1 MKIKVAITSQNKR
14 TVTKHAGECR
24 NFLIYTIEDEKVIS
38 KEIMTLEA
46 NRTLK
51 YTFHEDPSEI
61 PFNPVY
67 DMDIL
72 LSGSIGRSGV
82 NKLAMN
88 NVAAY
93 VIQEKDPDV
102 AIEKLL
108 NGTLEAFEPVSH
120 RHQHNHDQHKH
131 HHHQHEHSHGGGGC
145 GGGNCGHHH

>member
-14 TVTKHAGECR
+14 TITKHAGECR

-38 KEIMTLEA
+38 KEVLSLES

-61 PFNPVY
+61 PFNPIY
-67 DMDIL
+67 ETDIL
-72 LSGSIGRSGV
+72 LSGSIGKSGV
-82 NKLAMN
+82 NKLTMN

-108 NGTLEAFEPVSH
+108 NGTLQAFEPVASKH
-120 RHQHNHDQHKH
+120 HNHDDHHEH
-131 HHHQHEHSHGGGGC
+131 HHHHEHSHSEGGCGGGGC
-145 GGGNCGHHH
+145 GHHH

>member
-24 NFLIYTIEDEKVIS
+24 NFLIYTIENEKVIS
-38 KEIMTLEA
+38 KEVLSLEG
-46 NRTLK
+46 NQTLK

-67 DMDIL
+67 EMDIL
-72 LSGSIGRSGV
+72 LSGSIGRGGI

-93 VIQEKDPDV
+93 VIREKDPDV
-102 AIEKLL
+102 AVEKLL
-108 NGTLEAFEPVSH
+108 NGTLEAFEPVS
-120 RHQHNHDQHKH
+120 NH
-131 HHHQHEHSHGGGGC
+131 HHHDHDHHDHHHHEHTHGGGGC
-145 GGGNCGHHH
+145 GGNCGHHH

>member
-24 NFLIYTIEDEKVIS
+24 NFLIYTIEDEKVTAKDVLS
-38 KEIMTLEA
+38 LEPDK
-46 NRTLK
+46 TLK

-61 PFNPVY
+61 PFSPIY

-72 LSGSIGRSGV
+72 LSGSIGKSGV

-108 NGTLEAFEPVSH
+108 NGTLEAFEPVSS
-120 RHQHNHDQHKH
+120 RHHDHDHHGH
-131 HHHQHEHSHGGGGC
+131 HHHHEHSHSGGGC
-145 GGGNCGHHH
+145 GGGGNCGHHH

>member
-14 TVTKHAGECR
+14 TVTNHAGKCL
-24 NFLIYTIEDEKVIS
+24 NFLVYTIENEKVTS
-38 KEIMTLEA
+38 KEVLSLETDQ
-46 NRTLK
+46 TLK

-67 DMDIL
+67 EMDIL
-72 LSGSIGRSGV
+72 LSGSIGGDGV
-82 NKLAMN
+82 KKLAMN

-93 VIQEKDPDV
+93 VIQEKDPDE

-120 RHQHNHDQHKH
+120 HHHHDH
-131 HHHQHEHSHGGGGC
+131 HDHHQHEHAHEGGGC
-145 GGGNCGHHH
+145 GGSCGHHH